1 MATIV
6 DVARLAGVGTT
17 TVTKVLTDHP
27 HVSQA
32 TRKRVLDAIAALDYH
47 PSAAGRM
54 LRTGVAH
61 VLGVITPPP
70 STHPFAHTFFP
81 YVLEGIGECAAE
93 HEYDILWITANGF
106 REAQRPY
113 SALFKTKRVDGVID
127 IHTDVRDPG
136 LELLRAGGHPFVLVG
151 HPEDTSLPHVDVANH
166 DAGLT
171 VGRAFLAR
179 RYASVGFLGVAGS
192 PASLDRLAG
201 LRLALAEVGLA
212 IRPNHVVMLK
222 RDDQTQ
228 GLEAFGRDATRTWI
242 ERGCAPRAVLTS
254 TDRIAYGL
262 MRACH
267 LAGLRLPDDLAVVGF
282 DDEPMSA
289 HLDPPLASVEQ
300 PVHRLGYEAAGFLL
314 RILAGDPPDPPV
326 HVLPTRLI
334 ERASLGSLND

>member
-1 MATIV
+1 M
-6 DVARLAGVGTT
+6 
-17 TVTKVLTDHP
+17 
-27 HVSQA
+27 
-32 TRKRVLDAIAALDYH
+32 
-47 PSAAGRM
+47 
-54 LRTGVAH
+54 
-61 VLGVITPPP
+61 
-70 STHPFAHTFFP
+70 
-81 YVLEGIGECAAE
+81 
-93 HEYDILWITANGF
+93 
-106 REAQRPY
+106 
-113 SALFKTKRVDGVID
+113 ID

-136 LELLRAGGHPFVLVG
+136 LELLRAGGHPFVRVG
-151 HPEDTSLPHVDVANH
+151 HPEDTSLTHVDVANH

-192 PASLDRLAG
+192 P
-201 LRLALAEVGLA
+201 LRWIVWPGSGWLWRRSVWPSVL
-212 IRPNHVVMLK
+212 RPDHVLMFK

-228 GLEAFGRDATRTWI
+228 GLEAFGHDATQTWI
-242 ERGCAPRAVLTS
+242 ERGCAPRAMLTS
-254 TDRIAYGL
+254 TDRIAYGM

-334 ERASLGSLND
+334 ERASLSPVND

>member
-1 MATIV
+1 M

-17 TVTKVLTDHP
+17 TVTKVLADRP
-27 HVSQA
+27 HVSPA
-32 TRKRVLDAIAALDYH
+32 ARKRVLDAIDALDYH

-70 STHPFAHTFFP
+70 SSHPFAQTFFP

-93 HEYDILWITANGF
+93 RGYDILWITANGF
-106 REAQRPY
+106 REAHRPY

-136 LELLRAGGHPFVLVG
+136 LEMLRAGGHPFVLVG

-171 VGRAFLAR
+171 VGRAFLMR
-179 RYASVGFLGVAGS
+179 GYASVGFIGVAGS

-212 IRPNHVVMLK
+212 IRPNHLAMVE
-222 RDDQTQ
+222 RADQAH
-228 GLEAFGRDATRTWI
+228 GLEAFGHDAVRAWI
-242 ERGCAPRAVLTS
+242 ERGCPPRAVLTS
-254 TDRIAYGL
+254 TDRIAYGA
-262 MRACH
+262 MRACGQ
-267 LAGLRLPDDLAVVGF
+267 AGLRIPDDFAIVGF

-300 PVHRLGYEAAGFLL
+300 PVHRLGYEAAGLLL

-334 ERASLGSLND
+334 ERASLGPRTD